1 MLSFT
6 KGNPIA
12 IIEGGIYNK
21 KVVRLDLEG
30 DSSDIKVKDPYDL
43 MDNKIMDKIYN
54 MKNPYNMLKLKK
66 HLKYDDEIDE
76 DDEMYDLYK
85 KAKKKVAKS
94 LGKELVIHDGIL
106 IPLPN
111 MKSRQCIYVTGPSG
125 SGKSTYIAKYA
136 EMYKNQHKNKNPV
149 VLFSRLDEDESL
161 DYIKPTRIELTDE
174 LLSDPIE
181 PEELTDTMTI
191 FDDTDTIRDKK
202 LLKEIDSL
210 KDDLL
215 QVGRHNN
222 THVVIVSHMMTNY
235 KQSRAIL
242 NECHAIVFFPKS
254 GNRYAIN
261 YVLTKYFGISK
272 KDLEKI
278 MDLPSRWVAL
288 YKNFPMYV
296 LYEKGAYLL

>member
-6 KGNPIA
+6 KGKPIA
-12 IIEGGIYNK
+12 IIEGGMYNK
-21 KVVRLDLEG
+21 KVIKLDVNG
-30 DSSDIKVKDPYDL
+30 NTSDIKINDPYDVMDDGIMQKLYSMKDPY
-43 MDNKIMDKIYN
+43 N
-54 MKNPYNMLKLKK
+54 MMKLKK
-66 HLKYDDEIDE
+66 HLQHNDDIDE
-76 DDEMYDLYK
+76 EDELYDIYK
-85 KAKKKVAKS
+85 KAKKKVNNTN
-94 LGKELVIHDGIL
+94 GREIVIHDGIL
-106 IPLPN
+106 RPLPS
-111 MKSRQCIYVTGPSG
+111 MDSRQCIYVTGPSG

-136 EMYKNQHKNKNPV
+136 EMYKKQHKDKNPV
-149 VLFSRLDEDESL
+149 VLFSRLGEDESL
-161 DYIKPTRIELTDE
+161 DYIKPTRIEITDE
-174 LLSDPIE
+174 LLEDPIE

-235 KQSRAIL
+235 KQTRAVL

-254 GNRYAIN
+254 GNRHAIT
-261 YVLTKYFGISK
+261 YVLTKYFGVSK
-272 KDLEKI
+272 KDLERI

-288 YKNFPMYV
+288 YKNFPMFV